1 MELPALGGKTPRQ
14 AVKNKLGRQQV
25 SALLE
30 DAERNCESKDGT
42 LGSLENLQRVRR
54 ELGLEVS

>member
-1 MELPALGGKTPRQ
+1 
-14 AVKNKLGRQQV
+14 VKNKLGRQQV

-54 ELGLEVS
+54 ELGLETS